1 MSDLARAATFAQ
13 SLIRVVENELSVE
26 EAARAVEAA
35 LGGGAGAVVTFAGV
49 VRNNARGHVV
59 EYLEYQAYGPMAE
72 REMRAIADEVRARWD
87 VPCAIFHRVGRL
99 QIGEASVV
107 IAVATPHRGEAFD
120 ACRNAIDRVKQTVP
134 IWKKEVARDG
144 TWWVEDQLSIAAVV
158 VAVDAA
164 AAGHEAAA

>member
-1 MSDLARAATFAQ
+1 MSNFPQAVTIAQ
-13 SLIRVVENELSVE
+13 PLVAVVEGELSVQ

-35 LGGGAGAVVTFAGV
+35 QDGRAGAIVTFAGV
-49 VRNNARGHVV
+49 VRNNSRGRDV
-59 EYLEYQAYGPMAE
+59 EHLEYQAYAPMAE

-120 ACRNAIDRVKQTVP
+120 ACRYAIDRVKQTVP

-144 TWWVEDQLSIAAVV
+144 TWWVEDPLSTAPTA
-158 VAVDAA
+158 DN
-164 AAGHEAAA
+164 